1 MIQDSVINILNYTKY
16 SIMSWTDEKVSI
28 LKDLWG
34 KGQTASEIAE
44 IIGGV
49 SRNAVIGKAHRLNLS
64 AKIKTRSKIS
74 HNNSGTS
81 QNNNTLK
88 KGGRKNRF
96 RSLLLDNDFE
106 PAKNLQ
112 LEDLNE
118 NTCKYMEGHP
128 DEKDSSFCGRK
139 TIEKFSYCPLHLMI
153 VFQPKGKKDE
163 VVDKDNEVPKFIE
176 KKVKSA

>member
-1 MIQDSVINILNYTKY
+1 
-16 SIMSWTDEKVSI
+16 MSWTEEKVNK

-34 KGQTASEIAE
+34 KGQTASQIAE

-64 AKIKTRSKIS
+64 AKIKTRSSIN
-74 HNNSGTS
+74 HNNSGKIS
-81 QNNNTLK
+81 DSNNSLK
-88 KGGRKNRF
+88 KGSRKHRF
-96 RSLLLDNDFE
+96 RSLLLDKNFE
-106 PAKNLQ
+106 PAKNLK

-163 VVDKDNEVPKFIE
+163 VVDKEDEVPKFIE

>member
-1 MIQDSVINILNYTKY
+1 
-16 SIMSWTDEKVSI
+16 MSWTDEKVNK

-34 KGQTASEIAE
+34 KGQTASQIAA

-64 AKIKTRSKIS
+64 AKIKTRSSIS
-74 HNNSGTS
+74 QNTVNTNS
-81 QNNNTLK
+81 QNNTEFK
-88 KGGRKNRF
+88 KGSRKNRF
-96 RSLLLDNDFE
+96 RSLLLDKNFE
-106 PAKNLQ
+106 AAKNLQ

-139 TIEKFSYCPLHLMI
+139 TVEKFSYCPLHLMI

-163 VVDKDNEVPKFIE
+163 VIDKDEEVPQFIE

>member
-1 MIQDSVINILNYTKY
+1 
-16 SIMSWTDEKVSI
+16 MSWTDEKVNK

-34 KGQTASEIAE
+34 KGQTASQIAE

-64 AKIKTRSKIS
+64 AKIKTRSIITNTQVS
-74 HNNSGTS
+74 TLAS
-81 QNNNTLK
+81 NNNVLK
-88 KGGRKNRF
+88 KGSRKQKF
-96 RSLLLDNDFE
+96 RSLLLDKNFE
-106 PAKNLQ
+106 PARNLQ
-112 LEDLNE
+112 LEELNE

-139 TIEKFSYCPLHLMI
+139 TIDKFSYCPLHMMV

-163 VVDKDNEVPKFIE
+163 IVDKDDEFSKFIE

>member
-1 MIQDSVINILNYTKY
+1 
-16 SIMSWTDEKVSI
+16 MSWTDEKVNK

-34 KGQTASEIAE
+34 KGQTASQIAE

-64 AKIKTRSKIS
+64 AKIKTRSTVS
-74 HNNSGTS
+74 
-81 QNNNTLK
+81 NNNFNTSSSTNNVLK
-88 KGGRKNRF
+88 KGSRKQKF
-96 RSLLLDNDFE
+96 RSLLLDKNFE

-118 NTCKYMEGHP
+118 QTCKYMEGHP

-153 VFQPKGKKDE
+153 VFQPKGKKEE
-163 VVDKDNEVPKFIE
+163 VVDKNDEVPKFIE
-176 KKVKSA
+176 KKIKSA

>member
-1 MIQDSVINILNYTKY
+1 
-16 SIMSWTDEKVSI
+16 MSWTEEKVNK
-28 LKDLWG
+28 LKELWG
-34 KGQTASEIAE
+34 KGQTASQIAG

-64 AKIKTRSKIS
+64 AKIKTRSSIS
-74 HNNSGTS
+74 QNTVNTNS
-81 QNNNTLK
+81 QNNSEFK
-88 KGGRKNRF
+88 KGSRKNRF
-96 RSLLLDNDFE
+96 RSLLLDKNFE
-106 PAKNLQ
+106 AAKNLQ

-139 TIEKFSYCPLHLMI
+139 TVEKFSYCPLHLMI

-163 VVDKDNEVPKFIE
+163 VIDKDEEVPQFIE